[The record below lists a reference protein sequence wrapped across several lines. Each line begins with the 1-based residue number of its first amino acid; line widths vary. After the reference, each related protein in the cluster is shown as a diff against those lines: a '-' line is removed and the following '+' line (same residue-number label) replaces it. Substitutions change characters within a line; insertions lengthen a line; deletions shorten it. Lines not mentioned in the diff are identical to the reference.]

1 MRPTTAVLAL
11 VSATAI
17 ACTQST
23 PSSAGLSESDRA
35 AIRTASEEFQRAVR
49 DTAWNTWANFYTSD
63 AQLGPPN
70 GPAVSGHA
78 ALVAWAA
85 TVPPNRDFTLRQ
97 VDVDGRGDL
106 AYVYGK
112 YSWVL
117 KVPGQPEAPDSGKYI
132 EVWQKQA
139 DGSWKIIRDV
149 FNSDVPLPPP
159 PVPATKK

>member
-1 MRPTTAVLAL
+1 MRTTTAVLAF

-17 ACTQST
+17 ACTQSA
-23 PSSAGLSESDRA
+23 PSGRIAESDLT
-35 AIRTASEEFQRAVR
+35 AIRTASADFQKAVR
-49 DTAWNTWANFYTSD
+49 DTAWSTWANLYTSD

-70 GPAVSGHA
+70 GPAVSGHD
-78 ALVAWAA
+78 ALLAWAG

-117 KVPGQPEAPDSGKYI
+117 MIPGQPEAPDSGKYI
-132 EVWQKQA
+132 EVWRKQA
-139 DGSWKIIRDV
+139 DGNWKITRDV

-159 PVPATKK
+159 PAPAKKK

>member
-1 MRPTTAVLAL
+1 MRTTTAVLAF

-23 PSSAGLSESDRA
+23 SSTGLAESDA
-35 AIRTASEEFQRAVR
+35 TAIRTAAAGFQKAVR
-49 DTAWNTWANFYTSD
+49 DTAWSTWANFYAGD
-63 AQLGPPN
+63 AQFGPPN
-70 GPAVSGHA
+70 SPAISGHD
-78 ALVAWAA
+78 ALLAWAR
-85 TVPPNRDFTLRQ
+85 TVPPSRDFTLRQ

-117 KVPGQPEAPDSGKYI
+117 MVPGEPAAPDSGKYI
-132 EVWQKQA
+132 EVWRKQT
-139 DGSWKIIRDV
+139 DGNWKIIRDV

-159 PVPATKK
+159 PAPPKKK